1 MKIWFDILTPKQILF
16 FEPMIRRLRKN
27 NLVMCTTRNYR
38 EVNELSKL
46 KNLKLVVVGKHGGNT
61 KSGKLDASLK
71 RSVSLSS
78 LVEKFKPDVL
88 VSFCSPEASRVGFGL
103 GIRHYAFCDS
113 PHAEAVM
120 KLSIPFVDKLLIPWI
135 ISKNEFTRYGIK
147 QRNIITYK
155 AIDASV
161 IVRNAI
167 RIKRQKNKRKTILIR
182 VEEEY
187 AAYAQKNNH
196 STEIIQKILENFP
209 QHNILVLPRY
219 KSQIEIIRKTVKGRI
234 KILNKAVIGSEVL
247 QKVDVFIGSGGTMTA
262 EAALLGI
269 PTISYNAVPNLIQ
282 NFLVRKK
289 LVNLESN
296 PDKIISLISKF
307 LVRDNNSLQKN
318 AQKTLISMEDPYKKL
333 NQLIREK

>member
-1 MKIWFDILTPKQILF
+1 MVSKLGRFVVLKIWFDILTPKQILF

-61 KSGKLDASLK
+61 KYGKLDASLK

-155 AIDASV
+155 AIDASI

-289 LVNLESN
+289 LVNLES
-296 PDKIISLISKF
+296 
-307 LVRDNNSLQKN
+307 
-318 AQKTLISMEDPYKKL
+318 
-333 NQLIREK
+333 